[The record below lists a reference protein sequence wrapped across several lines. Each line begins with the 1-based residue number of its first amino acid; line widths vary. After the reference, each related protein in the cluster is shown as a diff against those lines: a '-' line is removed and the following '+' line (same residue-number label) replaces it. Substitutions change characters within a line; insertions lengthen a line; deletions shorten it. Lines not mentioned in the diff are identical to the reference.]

1 MNPNGKWAFQ
11 GSGWAFPLHTS
22 GGQTATKGYEEQIK
36 QSIRLILD
44 TDPGERRM
52 RPDFG
57 AGLNSFLFEPVSS
70 ATLQRIRQR
79 VHDSLVDWEPRIDV
93 DKVAVTVDDSEPGR
107 LSIDVSYRVRTTNSR
122 ANLVYPFYLDEG
134 SRP

>member
-1 MNPNGKWAFQ
+1 MSPNGKRAFQ
-11 GSGWAFPLHTS
+11 GAGWAFPLHTS
-22 GGQTATKGYEEQIK
+22 GGQTAIKGYEDQIK

-57 AGLNSFLFEPVSS
+57 AGLNSFLFEPMSS
-70 ATLQRIRQR
+70 AALQRIRQR

-93 DKVAVTVDDSEPGR
+93 EKVTVTADGSDPGK
-107 LSIDVSYRVRTTNSR
+107 LLIDVSYRVRSTNSR

-134 SRP
+134 SQP